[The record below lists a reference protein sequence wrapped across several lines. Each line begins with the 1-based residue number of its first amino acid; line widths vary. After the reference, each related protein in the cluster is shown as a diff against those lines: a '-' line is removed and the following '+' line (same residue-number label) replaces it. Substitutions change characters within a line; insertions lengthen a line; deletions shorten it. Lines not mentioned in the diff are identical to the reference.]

1 MMDSKNFFDQP
12 ISSDLKTF
20 ENIRKIA
27 TSQGNDYT
35 TGCLLDCSYFKDY
48 YKMIVKDLSKQ
59 QFLDADPNVIKFT
72 A

>member
-1 MMDSKNFFDQP
+1 MMDSKNLFDQP

-48 YKMIVKDLSKQ
+48 YKMIAKDLSKQ
-59 QFLDADPNVIKFT
+59 QVLDADPNVIKFT